1 MNASPGATGEVVVP
15 VPSGTPVGASLALEV
30 TNKHGDL
37 VNVAVVQL
45 GVCPARPLPQ
55 PEAGPPKCRE
65 EGDGFGLVLNRKTGE
80 IESVDPRHTAAL
92 REFPSLH
99 LTRFDFGDLGGP
111 NAAPYEVLPK
121 PATRT
126 VEGVEVK
133 PTARALQIVIR
144 DRYEGFAGSVTWT
157 LDRRGVGQVAY
168 DCTYSGADLSAR
180 EIGARFV
187 LPAECDELSWDRW
200 SKWGVCPEDSI
211 SRQRPSEGPPRR
223 DGRLTAGRHAPHLV
237 LEPRR
242 NGVGHQRL
250 PVCEAERLPSRPALA
265 AWRWGAPSRE
275 CGRTRSRVSRQ
286 AGRALPRARGV
297 PTGTCGGARRR
308 PAARGVCGGAG
319 EGLRSSGS
327 DRGALARGSAAPGA
341 CSADSSGAAPKDLDL
356 GGRMDIRCMP
366 CLRPSPSLTVSCS

>member
-211 SRQRPSEGPPRR
+211 SRPNGRAKAHRDATGVSPPEGTRPTWSWSLDETELGTNDFRSVKLNVYQAALLSPRGAGVRLLANADAHARACLDKRGVLFHALAECRLGPVAVR
-223 DGRLTAGRHAPHLV
+223 DGDRLRGEFAVELV
-237 LEPRR
+237 K
-242 NGVGHQRL
+242 G
-250 PVCEAERLPSRPALA
+250 
-265 AWRWGAPSRE
+265 
-275 CGRTRSRVSRQ
+275 
-286 AGRALPRARGV
+286 
-297 PTGTCGGARRR
+297 
-308 PAARGVCGGAG
+308 
-319 EGLRSSGS
+319 
-327 DRGALARGSAAPGA
+327 
-341 CSADSSGAAPKDLDL
+341 
-356 GGRMDIRCMP
+356 
-366 CLRPSPSLTVSCS
+366 